1 MYINQF
7 QIFVSVL
14 YRYKVMDEIPRD
26 DWMEQLKSLHITR
39 VDMNKLIMNYLVT
52 GKLFI

>member
-1 MYINQF
+1 
-7 QIFVSVL
+7 
-14 YRYKVMDEIPRD
+14 MDEISRE

-52 GKLFI
+52 GRCCHVSKKADIRQHL